1 MLSKMDIQCSL
12 KAHFAGSAPV
22 LFEGRFLSDPFE
34 NRPWTPRG
42 DTKIT
47 RRESG
52 RAAQRSVQGKSIHRE
67 EVRLREW
74 LRRFPVDAMMDLST
88 SARRRVRRP
97 VPSRAELSRLL
108 SLSLALSFS
117 LSLSLVFSLSFRISL
132 AVCTLYTAPRAGRCR
147 CKCDIRERM
156 RLAEVS
162 EGRKSERSKGRRRRR
177 MR

>member
-1 MLSKMDIQCSL
+1 MRKFVAVIATSSKINVWCAL
-12 KAHFAGSAPV
+12 KAHFAGSASV

-42 DTKIT
+42 DSKIT

-52 RAAQRSVQGKSIHRE
+52 RAARRSFQGKSIHRE

-108 SLSLALSFS
+108 SLSLALS
-117 LSLSLVFSLSFRISL
+117 LSLSFSLYLSVSL
-132 AVCTLYTAPRAGRCR
+132 AVYAVHCAQSRP
-147 CKCDIRERM
+147 M
-156 RLAEVS
+156 S
-162 EGRKSERSKGRRRRR
+162 
-177 MR
+177 M

>member
-1 MLSKMDIQCSL
+1 VHWKYILREVPQCFSKDDS
-12 KAHFAGSAPV
+12 
-22 LFEGRFLSDPFE
+22 LSDPFE
-34 NRPWTPRG
+34 NKPWTPRG

-52 RAAQRSVQGKSIHRE
+52 RAARRSVQGKSIHRE

-108 SLSLALSFS
+108 SLSPALSLSLYLLVS
-117 LSLSLVFSLSFRISL
+117 LSLS
-132 AVCTLYTAPRAGRCR
+132 TLYIAPRAGR

-156 RLAEVS
+156 RLAMVR
-162 EGRKSERSKGRRRRR
+162 GRGR
-177 MR
+177 

>member
-1 MLSKMDIQCSL
+1 MHRRRVLC
-12 KAHFAGSAPV
+12 APV
-22 LFEGRFLSDPFE
+22 LFEGWFLSDPFE
-34 NRPWTPRG
+34 NRPWAPRG

-52 RAAQRSVQGKSIHRE
+52 RAARRSVQGKSIHRE

-97 VPSRAELSRLL
+97 VPSRVELSRLL
-108 SLSLALSFS
+108 SLSLALSLS
-117 LSLSLVFSLSFRISL
+117 LSLSSRISL
-132 AVCTLYTAPRAGRCR
+132 AVCTLYAAPRAGRCR

-156 RLAEVS
+156 RLTVVRGGKE
-162 EGRKSERSKGRRRRR
+162 ERTG
-177 MR
+177 